1 MRAGLAAVAV
11 VAVLASSTG
20 TSGSTAPPTDRPS
33 VEAEVAA
40 SVPFDAAAVL
50 AGVLAVD
57 EVGGVD
63 DPADE
68 AAALV
73 VRATLEQ
80 QLAALGADVS
90 VAVMDVAFGD
100 ELVVGGTVVEA
111 ASAVK
116 VDVVATLLLDRE
128 GRPSGRE
135 RALAREAIE
144 VSGNEATDALLG
156 LVGRD
161 AVNAFLERTGADDT
175 RLETSEW
182 GLASTTAADRL
193 RVLQATIGPDA
204 LLDERDERL
213 LRRLMRDV
221 TDEQRIGVDAA
232 ADDPAT
238 ALLKAGYLPDAD
250 SGRWY
255 VSSMGEVVRDG
266 RTYLVAVVSA
276 GNESLEDGA
285 DRVEQ
290 AAVLAVDALGSLQ
303 VGEDGPI

>member
-1 MRAGLAAVAV
+1 MVV
-11 VAVLASSTG
+11 VAVLASVAG
-20 TSGSTAPPTDRPS
+20 TSGSTAPSTARTELPPMRT
-33 VEAEVAA
+33 AAA
-40 SVPFDAAAVL
+40 SVPFDAAGVL

-57 EVGGVD
+57 EVAGVA

-80 QLAALGADVS
+80 QLEALGADVS
-90 VAVMDVAFGD
+90 VAVVDVRSGEELAAGD
-100 ELVVGGTVVEA
+100 TVVEA
-111 ASAVK
+111 ASTIK
-116 VDVVATLLLDRE
+116 VDVVATLLLDHE
-128 GRPSGRE
+128 GRLSGRE

-161 AVNAFLERTGADDT
+161 AVNTFLERAGADDT
-175 RLETSEW
+175 RLQTSEW
-182 GLASTTAADRL
+182 GLASTTATDRL
-193 RVLQATIGPDA
+193 RVLQATLGPDA
-204 LLDERDERL
+204 LLDEGDGRL

-232 ADDPAT
+232 ADDPA
-238 ALLKAGYLPDAD
+238 AAMLKAGYLPDAD
-250 SGRWY
+250 SGTWY

-276 GNESLEDGA
+276 GNEGLDDGA
-285 DRVEQ
+285 DRVEK
-290 AAVLAVDALGSLQ
+290 AAVLAVDALGSLP
-303 VGEDGPI
+303 VGGGGPI